1 MANRVNGGL
10 LALIAAG
17 LLALITFKMG
27 NGIKK
32 LSFRKFEHSLLNPQ
46 FGLIQLRL

>member
-32 LSFRKFEHSLLNPQ
+32 LRKFEHRLLNPQ